1 MHPMCSKYARNDTV
15 NPHSQADVDASEL
28 IPESFNCDALNK
40 QMNSLNKGM
49 NGWMG
54 WIDE

>member
-28 IPESFNCDALNK
+28 IPESFNCDTLNR

-49 NGWMG
+49 NGW
-54 WIDE
+54 IDK